1 MLTHQR
7 LPNPSLPTRGR
18 ALISALVRHYVL
30 VLRKILLVAAVV
42 LVIAAGAQ
50 AIRIH
55 AQDGRWA
62 LVPSTTPERLHFAGR
77 DYDRGRRV
85 AQRDGLMKD
94 GKTSGGGT
102 IYTVAADKGTDV
114 VIYVRD
120 GDELWE
126 YSLVGG
132 P

>member
-1 MLTHQR
+1 MSERGQR
-7 LPNPSLPTRGR
+7 HE
-18 ALISALVRHYVL
+18 SALVRHYVL
-30 VLRKILLVAAVV
+30 VLRKMLLVATVV
-42 LVIAAGAQ
+42 LVFAAGAQ

-77 DYDRGRRV
+77 DYDRVRSV
-85 AQRDGLMKD
+85 AQRDGLVKD

-102 IYTVAADKGTDV
+102 IYTIAADEGTDV

-120 GDELWE
+120 GDQLWE